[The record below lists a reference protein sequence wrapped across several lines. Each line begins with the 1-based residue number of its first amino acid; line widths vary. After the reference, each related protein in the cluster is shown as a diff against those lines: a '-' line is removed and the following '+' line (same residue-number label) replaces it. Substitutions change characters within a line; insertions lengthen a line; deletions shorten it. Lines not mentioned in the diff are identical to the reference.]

1 MTRAAHEQ
9 NRASWN
15 AAIPAHN
22 SHKKDQAKF
31 LREGGSTLKREE
43 CELLSPLQGKKLVH
57 LQCNCGQDTLSL
69 ARLGACVTG
78 VDISDKA
85 IDFARRLS
93 EESNIPATFERSDLF
108 DWFEQAKSQERQ
120 YDRVFSSYGV
130 LGWLSDLKPWA
141 QGIKSILAPDGRF
154 VLLEFHPQLWTMDEN
169 GQPDCSY
176 FDNGEIPSSEGV
188 VDYVASSGPSLAP
201 SGFQAG
207 IEEFKNPEPTVEFN
221 YNIGQVVSALA
232 QADLAIE
239 ELREYPHC
247 NGYRPTKL
255 HIEKEPGIFVPGPEL
270 MSHPLMFS
278 VVATHR

>member
-1 MTRAAHEQ
+1 MTKSAHEQ

-15 AAIPAHN
+15 AATVAHN

-43 CELLSPLQGKKLVH
+43 RELLAPLQGKKLVH
-57 LQCNCGQDTLSL
+57 LQCNCGQDSLSL
-69 ARLGACVTG
+69 AQLGASVTG

-85 IDFARRLS
+85 IEFARQLS
-93 EESNIPATFERSDLF
+93 EESKIPATFERSDLF
-108 DWFEQAKSQERQ
+108 DWFAQARAEHRK

-141 QGIKSILAPDGRF
+141 KGIKSILAPDGRF
-154 VLLEFHPQLWTMDEN
+154 VLMEFHSQLWTMDEN

-176 FDNGEIPSSEGV
+176 FDSGEIPSSEGV
-188 VDYVASSGPSLAP
+188 VDYVASSGPPLAP
-201 SGFQAG
+201 SGFEEG
-207 IEEFKNPEPTVEFN
+207 IQEFKNPEPTVEFN
-221 YNIGQVVSALA
+221 YNIGHVVTALA
-232 QADLAIE
+232 QAGLAIE
-239 ELREYPHC
+239 DLREYPHC

-255 HIEKEPGIFVPGPEL
+255 HIEKEPGVFVPGPEL
-270 MSHPLMFS
+270 ISHPLMFS